1 MEWLLSR
8 LSERPTWVAIVGL
21 ITAGLGIVVPGPLI
35 DLIANAGSSLA
46 LLAIAV
52 MRTPNA

>member
-35 DLIANAGSSLA
+35 DPIANAGSSLA